1 MNSSKIISYSQ
12 LLVRVL
18 LAGLL
23 IVAGYLKIQDNSAL
37 FETVAYLTWLP
48 MWIKSLVIDL
58 LPYVE
63 IIVGGLL
70 LSTKVDKIAVPAA
83 TLIYLTF
90 FIFAIYGFSTGIE
103 GDCGCFGDLEDG
115 SLLNILLGSSFGWQ
129 MVIRNGVFVAMSGV
143 MFLGFRNSSK
153 LN

>member
-1 MNSSKIISYSQ
+1 
-12 LLVRVL
+12 
-18 LAGLL
+18 
-23 IVAGYLKIQDNSAL
+23 
-37 FETVAYLTWLP
+37 

>member
-1 MNSSKIISYSQ
+1 MNSSKMLTYTQYLFRI
-12 LLVRVL
+12 V

-48 MWIKSLVIDL
+48 MWIKSLLIDL

-63 IIVGGLL
+63 VIVGGLL
-70 LSTKVDKIAVPAA
+70 LSTMLDKVAIPAA
-83 TLIYLTF
+83 TLIYLSF

-103 GDCGCFGDLEDG
+103 GDCGCFGDLGDG
-115 SLLNILLGSSFGWQ
+115 SLLNSVLGSTFGWQ
-129 MVIRNGVFVAMSGV
+129 MVIRNGVFVAMSGILF
-143 MFLGFRNSSK
+143 MQFGNHSSEK
-153 LN
+153 

>member
-1 MNSSKIISYSQ
+1 MNSSKVITYTR
-12 LLVRVL
+12 LLFRIVL
-18 LAGLL
+18 AALL

-37 FETVAYLTWLP
+37 FETVAYLPWVPL
-48 MWIKSLVIDL
+48 WIKSIVIDL

-70 LSTKVDKIAVPAA
+70 LTTKVDKLAIPAT
-83 TLIYLTF
+83 TLIYLSF

-115 SLLNILLGSSFGWQ
+115 SLLNAVLGSTFGWQ
-129 MVIRNGVFVAMSGV
+129 MVIRNGIFVVMAGV
-143 MFLGFRNSSK
+143 LFLQFGKRSYEK
-153 LN
+153 

>member
-1 MNSSKIISYSQ
+1 MNSSKWLTYTQILFRI
-12 LLVRVL
+12 V

-37 FETVAYLTWLP
+37 FETMAYLTWLP

-70 LSTKVDKIAVPAA
+70 LTTKLDKIAVPAA
-83 TLIYLTF
+83 TLIYLSF

-115 SLLNILLGSSFGWQ
+115 SLLNAVLGSSFGWQ
-129 MVIRNGVFVAMSGV
+129 MVIRNGIFVVMSGV
-143 MFLGFRNSSK
+143 MFLQIGKRSYLK
-153 LN
+153 